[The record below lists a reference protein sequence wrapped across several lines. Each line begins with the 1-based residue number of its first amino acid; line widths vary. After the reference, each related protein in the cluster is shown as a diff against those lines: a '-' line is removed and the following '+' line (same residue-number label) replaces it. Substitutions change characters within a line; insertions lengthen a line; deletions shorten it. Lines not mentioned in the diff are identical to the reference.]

1 MKEFG
6 SFKKVL
12 KIDLNINENF
22 KLGNSDKEGIFNN
35 LIIFKAWKSKEEVSK
50 EVESKTLI

>member
-35 LIIFKAWKSKEEVSK
+35 LIISKHEKAKKR
-50 EVESKTLI
+50 